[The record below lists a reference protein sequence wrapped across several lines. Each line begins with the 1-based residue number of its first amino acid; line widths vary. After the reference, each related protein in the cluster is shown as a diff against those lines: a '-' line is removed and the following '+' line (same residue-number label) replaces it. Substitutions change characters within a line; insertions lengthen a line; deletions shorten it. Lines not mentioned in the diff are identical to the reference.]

1 MWRLFKYICYSG
13 EEEKEEESF
22 PPGTIAWA
30 RVRSWHPVQV
40 VGLLDLPQEVQK
52 QLGRNP
58 SGSVVVRRF
67 YIEDL
72 KVIKPGRLQHLA
84 ENRVV
89 K

>member
-1 MWRLFKYICYSG
+1 M
-13 EEEKEEESF
+13 
-22 PPGTIAWA
+22 
-30 RVRSWHPVQV
+30 

-84 ENRVV
+84 ENHVD
-89 K
+89 KYYTAIQIKLALLMT